1 TTTTFNV
8 PTESAAWSEVE
19 RVPIGRPLAGRTA
32 YILDPL
38 GNPAPIGVTGE
49 LYVGG
54 NKLARGYLN
63 RPAQTAEKFV
73 PDPFSAEVGSRLYR
87 TGDLARYLPDGNI
100 EFLGRIDQQVKVRGF
115 RIELGEIEVALTE
128 HPQVEQAVVVAHAPE
143 HKEKVLIAY
152 VVGRR
157 GETLSSGELRSYLKD
172 KLPAYMV
179 PNTIMSVPEIP

>member
-1 TTTTFNV
+1 DLTPSYLMQLIGEDQSEQIVPATLRMLSCGGDTMPPEIVRRWRQSGLAGIALVNEYGPTEAVITTTTFKV
-8 PTESAAWSEVE
+8 PTESTAWSEVE

-87 TGDLARYLPDGNI
+87 TGDLARYL
-100 EFLGRIDQQVKVRGF
+100 
-115 RIELGEIEVALTE
+115 
-128 HPQVEQAVVVAHAPE
+128 
-143 HKEKVLIAY
+143 
-152 VVGRR
+152 
-157 GETLSSGELRSYLKD
+157 
-172 KLPAYMV
+172 
-179 PNTIMSVPEIP
+179 